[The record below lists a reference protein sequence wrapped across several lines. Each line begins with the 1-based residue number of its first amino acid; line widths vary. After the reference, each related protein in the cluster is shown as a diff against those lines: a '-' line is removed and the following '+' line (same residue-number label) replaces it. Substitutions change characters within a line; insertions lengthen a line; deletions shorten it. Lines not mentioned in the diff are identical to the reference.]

1 MKISVL
7 HIITTIDLGGAEKQL
22 LTLASCQR
30 EKGYHVEVIYLK
42 GKPSLA
48 QDFLDQGIIINNTYS
63 AMSFFKQIWKMRRRR
78 FDKQIIVHAHLPRAE
93 LLSAITLK
101 TKSFIVTRHNSEPFF
116 PKAPT
121 WISRALSRYV
131 LYRAFA
137 SVSIS
142 KAVAD
147 YLNITGELG
156 SSNSNQVINYGIK
169 DISVKQIKKIKDLAN
184 VFQIG
189 TVSRLVPQKNIPLL
203 LTALKNIDSAG
214 TPNVHLSVVGSGPLS
229 EELKTLSIQLG
240 IEKSVSWLGQTKD
253 TLSFFRSLDVF
264 VLTSDYEGFGLVM
277 LEAMTQGVPVIA
289 RRLSAIPEVLGEDH
303 PGLIDSNRPEDI
315 ADKIRDFLT
324 DSRIF
329 ENCLDYQS
337 KRLREFPI
345 SQSQASHEDLYLKLL
360 KHNQE
365 GHSVFIESQNQ
376 GKILK

>member
-1 MKISVL
+1 MNISLL

-30 EKGYHVEVIYLK
+30 EKGYQVEVIYLK
-42 GKPSLA
+42 GKPSLM
-48 QDFLDQGIIINNTYS
+48 QDFVDQGININTSYS
-63 AMSFFKQIWKMRRRR
+63 AMSFFKQILKMRRRR
-78 FDKQIIVHAHLPRAE
+78 FDRHLIVHAHLPRAE

-101 TKSFIVTRHNSEPFF
+101 AKSYIVTRHNSEPFF

-121 WISRALSRYV
+121 WISKALSRYV
-131 LYRAFA
+131 LNRAFA

-147 YLNITGELG
+147 YLKIAGEL
-156 SSNSNQVINYGIK
+156 SSPNSNQVIYYGIK
-169 DISVKQIKKIKDLAN
+169 DISVKHRTQIKDLGN

-203 LTALKNIDSAG
+203 LTALKNINSAG
-214 TPNVHLSVVGSGPLS
+214 TLNVHLSIVGSGPLS
-229 EELKTLSIQLG
+229 EELKAISIQLG

-277 LEAMTQGVPVIA
+277 LEAMTQGVPIIA
-289 RRLSAIPEVLGEDH
+289 RRLSAMPEVLGEDH
-303 PGLIDSNRPEDI
+303 PGLIDSKRPEDI
-315 ADKIRDFLT
+315 ADKIRGFLT
-324 DSRIF
+324 NSRLI

-360 KHNQE
+360 KHKQD
-365 GHSVFIESQNQ
+365 GHSVFIKSENQ
-376 GKILK
+376 GKDL